1 MTSNIGSH
9 IIQESMDKIN
19 DRNRE
24 EVLRKTQMEVM
35 MLMRQTIRPE
45 FLNRVDEII
54 MFTPLSYQQIRD
66 VILLQLDKVIKQLE
80 SNDVKLEVS
89 DYALDWIAKQGYDPQ
104 YGARPVKRVIQ
115 KYILNELSKRIL
127 SGNIKKN
134 ETIKIDAFED
144 DLVFSN

>member
-1 MTSNIGSH
+1 
-9 IIQESMDKIN
+9 MDKVN

-24 EVLRKTQMEVM
+24 EVLQKTQMEVM

-54 MFTPLSYQQIRD
+54 MFTPLSYKQIRD
-66 VILLQLDKVIKQLE
+66 VILLQLDKVMKQLE
-80 SNDVKLEVS
+80 SNDIKLEIS
-89 DYALDWIAKQGYDPQ
+89 DYALDWIAKQGFDPQ

-127 SGNIKKN
+127 SGSVKKN
-134 ETIKIDAFED
+134 ETIKVDAFDE